1 MWDAFAVG
9 TYFTVSLL
17 FWYTGLIPDLATLRD
32 RSRKPLR
39 RFLFGLFALGWCGSG
54 VQWANYRK
62 AYLLLAGLCTFL
74 VISVHSIVS
83 CDFAMTCLHGWHS
96 TLFPPYFVVGAIFG
110 GCAMVLTLLIPLRFF
125 YPPLHDLITKHH
137 LQSLSRIVLFTGSL
151 LGFVYAWELFLGA
164 IAPSDLAHTQGVESP
179 VRLAFWTMVICNVL
193 VPQLFWWKKVFSY
206 SWLVWIIVQFPNV
219 GMWLERFVIIP
230 GGLMRG
236 PLPSSWGSFQPT
248 WVDILCFAG
257 TVGLFI
263 SLFLLFIRWIP
274 LICMH
279 ELKAQIV
286 AKSMHEAHD

>member
-1 MWDAFAVG
+1 
-9 TYFTVSLL
+9 
-17 FWYTGLIPDLATLRD
+17 
-32 RSRKPLR
+32 
-39 RFLFGLFALGWCGSG
+39 
-54 VQWANYRK
+54 
-62 AYLLLAGLCTFL
+62 
-74 VISVHSIVS
+74 VHSIVS
-83 CDFAMTCLHGWHS
+83 CDFAVTFLNGWHS

-125 YPPLHDLITKHH
+125 YPPLHELITNHH

-151 LGFVYAWELFLGA
+151 LGFVYAWELFLACGGA
-164 IAPSDLAHTQGVESP
+164 AAHSDLAHTNVLESP
-179 VRLAFWTMVICNVL
+179 LRLAFLAMVVCNVL
-193 VPQLFWWKKVFSY
+193 VPQLFWWKGICFY
-206 SWLVWIIVQFPNV
+206 PWLVWIIAQFPHV

-263 SLFLLFIRWIP
+263 SLFLLFVRWVP

-279 ELKAQIV
+279 ELKTQI
-286 AKSMHEAHD
+286 ANKSMNEFNFIDS